1 MNIEYEATFLDVNKD
16 VIREKLKTAGAE
28 LVRPEFLQKR
38 ITFNFPDGHEVNGGW
53 VRVRDEGD
61 KITMSVKIIDGDN
74 ITDQKEIC
82 LTIDNFDEGVEM
94 LKTIGCV
101 PKSYQET
108 KRELWVLDNVEVT
121 IDEWPFLE
129 PFVEVEGLSEESV
142 KKVSQTIGFEWD
154 KARFCAVGTLY
165 AEKYNIL
172 ETVINN
178 DTSKIVFDMKNPF
191 IKKR

>member
-1 MNIEYEATFLDVNKD
+1 MNIEYEATFLNVNKD
-16 VIREKLKTAGAE
+16 TVREKFKKAGAE

-38 ITFNFPDGHEVNGGW
+38 IIFNFPEGHEVSGGW

-61 KITMSVKIIDGDN
+61 KITMSVKIIDGDS
-74 ITDQKEIC
+74 ITDQKETC
-82 LTIDNFDEGVEM
+82 LTIDSFEEGVEM

-101 PKSYQET
+101 QKSYQET
-108 KRELWVLDNVEVT
+108 KRELWILNNVEIT

-129 PFVEVEGLSEESV
+129 PFVEVEGTSEESV
-142 KKVSQTIGFEWD
+142 KEVSQIIGFEWE

-172 ETVINN
+172 ETIINN
-178 DTSKIVFDMKNPF
+178 DTSKITFEMQNPF
-191 IKKR
+191 VKK